1 MQKPSLQNRSKNLMK
16 KETFTIS
23 STSFKKSSPGT
34 TVSESWNQGWKASW
48 FNPRQCNYDYEEA
61 EEYKNDGE
69 DEDENEDEDE
79 DDDDDDEEEEE
90 EDDGAGAFGTT
101 IPFLAVP
108 ATSWGDNARHK
119 ANGPQGDQKA
129 LLGWISVA
137 IFLKA
142 CMCCLVSSQ
151 IILYKYELNQK
162 VLKNS
167 TDVETPPFKY
177 TKMLQ
182 HDTAA
187 GRSLR
192 IRLSTSALTEA
203 SWTPQ
208 VTPKPA
214 EGGNQ
219 PQFLMIFG
227 CRLSVKFRCP
237 VYFNVWFQCFFT
249 HPKSRISRILL
260 YIYIYICLIG
270 VTST

>member
-34 TVSESWNQGWKASW
+34 TVPESWNQGWKASW

-61 EEYKNDGE
+61 EEHKNDGE

-79 DDDDDDEEEEE
+79 DGDDDDDDDDDDDADDDDDDDDADDDDDDDEEEEE
-90 EDDGAGAFGTT
+90 EDGAGAFGTT

-108 ATSWGDNARHK
+108 ATSGETTRVTKQMVPK
-119 ANGPQGDQKA
+119 ATRKLSWDEF
-129 LLGWISVA
+129 LWHF
-137 IFLKA
+137 FLKA
-142 CMCCLVSSQ
+142 CMCCLESSQ

-162 VLKNS
+162 VLKSS

-192 IRLSTSALTEA
+192 IRLSTSALRLRER
-203 SWTPQ
+203 
-208 VTPKPA
+208 PK
-214 EGGNQ
+214 
-219 PQFLMIFG
+219 
-227 CRLSVKFRCP
+227 
-237 VYFNVWFQCFFT
+237 
-249 HPKSRISRILL
+249 
-260 YIYIYICLIG
+260 
-270 VTST
+270 